1 MKIKIV
7 SVGQFKNNKLKF
19 IFNDYVK
26 KLPWK
31 LELKEIK
38 QTKDKNQSLRKEN
51 DSLNLF
57 DNIGKNDKIICLD
70 KSGATISTQ
79 KLTQYISEFENF
91 SMNISFIIG
100 GPEGISKE
108 CLGKCDR
115 TISFGKVTWPHLL
128 VRVML
133 AEQLYRVSTIIS
145 NHPYHRN

>member
-38 QTKDKNQSLRKEN
+38 QSKYKSQTLRKET
-51 DSLNLF
+51 DSLNLLE
-57 DNIGKNDKIICLD
+57 NIGKNELIICLD
-70 KSGATISTQ
+70 KSGAIMSTQ
-79 KLTQYISEFENF
+79 NLTDYISECKNYN
-91 SMNISFIIG
+91 MNISFIIG
-100 GPEGISKE
+100 GAEGISKD
-108 CLGKCDR
+108 CLSRSEK
-115 TISFGKVTWPHLL
+115 TISFGKMTWPHLL